1 MINIFFV
8 YLFGNRTS
16 NLNIF
21 YWFGHNM
28 KNKQHLPISGHIFA
42 LRENK
47 KCFSVSFVC
56 CNWIVL
62 ELIVV
67 VNFCLVWCFN
77 FISRFHP
84 RDSMHRIYWTGLF
97 TLRAWKRSFML
108 VEKQLFLGVEKN
120 NRSSN
125 ASCIFII
132 IFFLLAKNNKID
144 TSSFKMFFLLLNL
157 DYLVVFCMKGIFFT
171 ISWISPL
178 QGFLS
183 YIRFENTT

>member
-1 MINIFFV
+1 ME
-8 YLFGNRTS
+8 
-16 NLNIF
+16 
-21 YWFGHNM
+21 
-28 KNKQHLPISGHIFA
+28 NKQHLPISGHIFA

-97 TLRAWKRSFML
+97 THSA
-108 VEKQLFLGVEKN
+108 
-120 NRSSN
+120 
-125 ASCIFII
+125 
-132 IFFLLAKNNKID
+132 LARP
-144 TSSFKMFFLLLNL
+144 TSGLEPSTTQILLLEKRLFRTRMIKIWPWCVARRKITLWLKMKKFLYSKSNL
-157 DYLVVFCMKGIFFT
+157 YQAVQCSI
-171 ISWISPL
+171 
-178 QGFLS
+178 
-183 YIRFENTT
+183 IRVLLLIDEHIRVCS

>member
-1 MINIFFV
+1 
-8 YLFGNRTS
+8 
-16 NLNIF
+16 
-21 YWFGHNM
+21 M

-108 VEKQLFLGVEKN
+108 EKQLFRSWKITGVMLL
-120 NRSSN
+120 
-125 ASCIFII
+125 A
-132 IFFLLAKNNKID
+132 FLLFFSKLEITRHIIQNVFYIFELLRYARP
-144 TSSFKMFFLLLNL
+144 TYSFAGEKFGKL
-157 DYLVVFCMKGIFFT
+157 DYRRRI
-171 ISWISPL
+171 
-178 QGFLS
+178 LS
-183 YIRFENTT
+183 

>member
-1 MINIFFV
+1 
-8 YLFGNRTS
+8 
-16 NLNIF
+16 
-21 YWFGHNM
+21 M

-144 TSSFKMFFLLLNL
+144 TSSFKMFFFTSKLRLSSSILHEGNIFHNILNIAAARIFIIYQIWKH
-157 DYLVVFCMKGIFFT
+157 YLGFFFLNQIMQHSILKIGILF
-171 ISWISPL
+171 
-178 QGFLS
+178 
-183 YIRFENTT
+183 

>member
-1 MINIFFV
+1 MIDWLRIFCQDFHHIGCCFDLTWTFLLIWAQ
-8 YLFGNRTS
+8 YEKQTTSAHFRPHICTSWEQKMLLRLFCVLQ
-16 NLNIF
+16 LN
-21 YWFGHNM
+21 
-28 KNKQHLPISGHIFA
+28 SSA
-42 LRENK
+42 
-47 KCFSVSFVC
+47 
-56 CNWIVL
+56 L

-120 NRSSN
+120 NRSN

-132 IFFLLAKNNKID
+132 IFFSLLEI
-144 TSSFKMFFLLLNL
+144 T
-157 DYLVVFCMKGIFFT
+157 
-171 ISWISPL
+171 
-178 QGFLS
+178 
-183 YIRFENTT
+183 R

>member
-1 MINIFFV
+1 
-8 YLFGNRTS
+8 
-16 NLNIF
+16 
-21 YWFGHNM
+21 M

-132 IFFLLAKNNKID
+132 IFFLLARNNKID
-144 TSSFKMFFLLLNL
+144 TSSFKMFFFTSKLRLSSSILHEGNIFHNILNIVAARIL
-157 DYLVVFCMKGIFFT
+157 
-171 ISWISPL
+171 SW
-178 QGFLS
+178 
-183 YIRFENTT
+183 IRFENTT

>member
-1 MINIFFV
+1 
-8 YLFGNRTS
+8 
-16 NLNIF
+16 
-21 YWFGHNM
+21 M

-157 DYLVVFCMKGIFFT
+157 DYLREYFSQYLEYRHRKDFYHISDLKTLPMPFFLKSNHAT
-171 ISWISPL
+171 
-178 QGFLS
+178 
-183 YIRFENTT
+183 